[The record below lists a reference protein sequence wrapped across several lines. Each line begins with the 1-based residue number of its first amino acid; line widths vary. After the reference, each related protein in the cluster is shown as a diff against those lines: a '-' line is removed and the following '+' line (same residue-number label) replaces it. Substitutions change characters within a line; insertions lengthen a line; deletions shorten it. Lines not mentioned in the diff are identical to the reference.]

1 MTVELGGGSGDR
13 PFSARRLCAPYP
25 ALAPKINP
33 TIRSRLS
40 RKRKIKSLMTDDD
53 KPVVEVAGDKLP
65 VEVDVTVKGVRVR
78 VLVTLQKRNDPP
90 ATRDAERL

>member
-1 MTVELGGGSGDR
+1 MR
-13 PFSARRLCAPYP
+13 PLPRARAENQSDDPLS
-25 ALAPKINP
+25 
-33 TIRSRLS
+33 TIA
-40 RKRKIKSLMTDDD
+40 KKKNKKPHAHDD

-90 ATRDAERL
+90 ETRDAERL